1 VRAFTPWP
9 GTQTTWKGQGLKIH
23 SGQVANGKAAP
34 GSVVDTSQGIAVG
47 TGDGLFVL
55 KDVQLAGRKTM
66 PVSEF
71 VKGQAD
77 FVGAMLLT

>member
-1 VRAFTPWP
+1 M
-9 GTQTTWKGQGLKIH
+9 LKIH
-23 SGQVANGKAAP
+23 SGQVTHGKAAP
-34 GSVVDTSQGIAVG
+34 GQVVDTEQGIAVG
-47 TGDGLFVL
+47 TGEGLFVL
-55 KDVQLAGRKTM
+55 RDIQLAGRKTM